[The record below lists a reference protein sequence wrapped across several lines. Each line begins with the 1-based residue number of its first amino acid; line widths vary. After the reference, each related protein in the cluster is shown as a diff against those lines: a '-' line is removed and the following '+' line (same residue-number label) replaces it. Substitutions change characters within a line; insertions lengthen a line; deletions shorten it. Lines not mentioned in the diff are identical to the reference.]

1 MFPVPDTDRIVI
13 IVDDENLAQAIG
25 KGGQNVELA
34 GRLVDRKLDVHGE
47 QEWSQMDEDS
57 KNRILMSNYEDEKR
71 MRMKRIDEDRKA
83 KAAAGK
89 DVNA

>member
-1 MFPVPDTDRIVI
+1 MAPASVLKMFPVPDTDRIVI

-47 QEWSQMDEDS
+47 QEWSQMDEES
-57 KNRILMSNYEDEKR
+57 KNKILMSNYEDERR
-71 MRMKRIDEDRKA
+71 MRSKRSEK
-83 KAAAGK
+83 KE
-89 DVNA
+89 NA

>member
-1 MFPVPDTDRIVI
+1 VI

-25 KGGQNVELA
+25 KGGQDVELA

-47 QEWSQMDEDS
+47 QEWSQMDEES
-57 KNRILMSNYEDEKR
+57 KNKILMSNYEDERR
-71 MRMKRIDEDRKA
+71 MRAKRADEDRKA

>member
-1 MFPVPDTDRIVI
+1 
-13 IVDDENLAQAIG
+13 
-25 KGGQNVELA
+25 
-34 GRLVDRKLDVHGE
+34 
-47 QEWSQMDEDS
+47 MDEDS